1 MLDHKSLGI
10 TVNTHNSAV
19 HDCRRLDD
27 GARQELRARAAEIVQ
42 SFLGEPNRRLSTR
55 RQFRW
60 GRRGSF
66 ALNVQG
72 EKAGLWFDHENCV
85 GGDIIDFLKH
95 QLGYSIGDAI
105 NYALRYLGPSFGD
118 STRIPRPV
126 HREEADDA
134 IRIRSALQIWAGVLP
149 LRGSL
154 AEVYLARRGIRVPDE
169 ALDVVGFHP
178 GCPFRGTTAPALVA
192 LIQDITTG
200 EPVGIHRREL
210 TCDATAAGP
219 PMSLGPKSDGV
230 VRLSPAVSTE
240 LAIGEGVETCLAGM
254 MLGSGPTW
262 SVLDAGGIT
271 KFPVL
276 ADVQRLTILV
286 DNDESGTGQRA
297 AARCR
302 DRWAGAGKRVR
313 LAMPETPGQDFNDLL
328 LLAQLEGAPQYA

>member
-1 MLDHKSLGI
+1 
-10 TVNTHNSAV
+10 VNMRNTAV
-19 HDCRRLDD
+19 HDHRRLDD
-27 GARQELRARAAEIVQ
+27 GARHELRARAAEIVQ

-55 RQFRW
+55 RQMRW
-60 GRRGSF
+60 GSRGSF

-72 EKAGLWFDHENCV
+72 DKAGLWFDHENRI

-105 NYALRYLGPSFGD
+105 NYALQYLGASFGV
-118 STRIPRPV
+118 STRILRPV

-134 IRIRSALQIWAGVLP
+134 DRIRSALQIWAGVLP

-154 AEVYLARRGIRVPDE
+154 AERYLARRGIQAPDE
-169 ALDVVGFHP
+169 ALEVLGFHP
-178 GCPFRGTTAPALVA
+178 SCPFRGTTAPALVA

-200 EPVGIHRREL
+200 EPVGVHRRQL
-210 TCDATAAGP
+210 TPDAAGAGP

-230 VRLSPAVSTE
+230 IRLSPAISTD

-271 KFPVL
+271 NFPVL
-276 ADVQRLTILV
+276 ADVPRLTILV

-297 AARCR
+297 AATCR
-302 DRWAGAGKRVR
+302 DRWTGAGKRVR
-313 LAMPETPGQDFNDLL
+313 LAMPETAGHDFNDLL
-328 LLAQLEGAPQYA
+328 LAELEGGPQHA